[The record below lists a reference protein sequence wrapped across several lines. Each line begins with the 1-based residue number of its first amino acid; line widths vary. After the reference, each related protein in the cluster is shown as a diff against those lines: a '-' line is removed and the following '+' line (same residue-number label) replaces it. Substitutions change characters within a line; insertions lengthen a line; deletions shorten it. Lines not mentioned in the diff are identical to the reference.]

1 MCESRYTVTD
11 LQAGEEYKFRVSAV
25 NAAGKGD
32 SCEVTGTIKAVDR
45 LSAPELDIDANFKQ
59 THVVRAGAS
68 IRLFIAYQGRPTPTA
83 VWSKPDS
90 NLSIRADIH
99 TTDSFS
105 TLTVEKCNRS
115 GLGEIYPYC
124 RKQQR

>member
-1 MCESRYTVTD
+1 M
-11 LQAGEEYKFRVSAV
+11 
-25 NAAGKGD
+25 
-32 SCEVTGTIKAVDR
+32 TGTIKAVDR

-90 NLSIRADIH
+90 NLSIGL
-99 TTDSFS
+99 TS
-105 TLTVEKCNRS
+105 TQQIPSAPSPWKSATEVAH
-115 GLGEIYPYC
+115 GEIYPYC
-124 RKQQR
+124 ENNSGSKSITFTVKVLDSPGPPGLIPSRM